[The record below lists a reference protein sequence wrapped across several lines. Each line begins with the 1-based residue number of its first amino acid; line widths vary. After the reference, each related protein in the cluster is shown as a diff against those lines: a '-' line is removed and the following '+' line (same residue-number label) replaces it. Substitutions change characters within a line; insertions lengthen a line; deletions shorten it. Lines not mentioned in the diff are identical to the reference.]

1 MRLKLVLG
9 YNGAPLHGWQ
19 AQTGLPTV
27 QGHLAD
33 AFAAM
38 GQGPLVPMG
47 AGRTDAGVHAWGQ
60 VAHVDVPEPP
70 LPLVRYLTGLNHFLP
85 PTIRVVQVAQ
95 VTEAFDARR
104 LATSRR
110 YAYGLWPHRVLR
122 PDFYGKLTPMPVS
135 VDVARLAEA
144 LEHLPLG
151 ERDWSG
157 FRDAECQSGTPMCNL
172 LSRRMTVANDGVV
185 WLHVAADHFLHHMVR
200 NIVGTWLEIGLGKR
214 AVDDL
219 ARVLDSGDRRQAGPT
234 AIADGLYLAEVTYPS
249 HAILAIEGTP
259 WPEGFTA

>member
-1 MRLKLVLG
+1 MRLKLLLG
-9 YNGAPLHGWQ
+9 YDGAALHGWQ
-19 AQTGLPTV
+19 AQAGLPTV

-38 GQGPLVPMG
+38 GQGLLVPMG

-60 VAHVDVPEPP
+60 VAHVDVPEPT

-85 PTIRVVQVAQ
+85 RSIRIAQVSQ
-95 VTEAFDARR
+95 VTETFDARR

-122 PDFYGKLTPMPVS
+122 PDVTGKLTPMPVG

-151 ERDWSG
+151 EQDWTG
-157 FRDAECQSGTPMCNL
+157 FRDAECQSGTPMCQL

-185 WLHVAADHFLHHMVR
+185 WLHVTADHFLHHMVR
-200 NIVGTWLEIGLGKR
+200 NIVGTWVEIGLGKR
-214 AVDDL
+214 PVDNL
-219 ARVLDSGDRRQAGPT
+219 ARVLASKDRRQAGPT
-234 AIADGLYLAEVTYPS
+234 AVADGLYLAEVTYPP
-249 HAILAIEGTP
+249 HPVLANEGSP
-259 WPEGFTA
+259 WPEPF

>member
-1 MRLKLVLG
+1 MRLKLLLG
-9 YNGAPLHGWQ
+9 YDGSALHGWQ
-19 AQTGLPTV
+19 AQAGLPTV
-27 QGHLAD
+27 QGHLAE

-38 GQGPLVPMG
+38 GQDPLVPMG

-60 VAHVDVPEPP
+60 VAHVDVPEPA
-70 LPLVRYLTGLNHFLP
+70 LPLARYITGLNHFLP
-85 PTIRVVQVAQ
+85 NSIRIAQVAE

-122 PDFYGKLTPMPVS
+122 PDVAGKLTTMPVS

-151 ERDWSG
+151 EQDWSG
-157 FRDAECQSGTPMCNL
+157 FRDAECQSGTPMCKL
-172 LSRRMTVANDGVV
+172 LNRHMTVAKEGVV
-185 WLHVAADHFLHHMVR
+185 WLHVTADHFLHHMVR

-214 AVDDL
+214 PVDDL
-219 ARVLDSGDRRQAGPT
+219 ARVLASKDRRQAGPT
-234 AIADGLYLAEVTYPS
+234 AVADGLYLAEVTYLPHS
-249 HAILAIEGTP
+249 VFTVEGSP
-259 WPEGFTA
+259 WPERF